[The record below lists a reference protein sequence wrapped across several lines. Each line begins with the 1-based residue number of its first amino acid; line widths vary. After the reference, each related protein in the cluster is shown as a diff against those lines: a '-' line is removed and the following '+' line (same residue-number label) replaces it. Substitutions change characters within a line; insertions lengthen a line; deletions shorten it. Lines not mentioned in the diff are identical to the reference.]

1 MVHCFHLYPHFVWL
15 KSAPATK
22 VLGAS
27 HIKAQYWGI
36 EGVQAGPRRPRCAP
50 LEFAARASVDPL
62 SILTKF
68 NFGGKQW
75 IQGLNLKAWQ
85 PLSSLHHIDLSF
97 LIWTTQTR
105 QSLLAT
111 FQRQFLSPWFQ
122 IFSIISLIV
131 DLSQPQNDSSWTIS
145 FSQLSITSNIQGKLM
160 SLLFFLSISSSPA
173 IFFVFAHPWLRKILE
188 DCHNSSY
195 KMIP

>member
-27 HIKAQYWGI
+27 HIKAQYWSI

-105 QSLLAT
+105 QSLSSVST
-111 FQRQFLSPWFQ
+111 
-122 IFSIISLIV
+122 SI
-131 DLSQPQNDSSWTIS
+131 SQPLIS
-145 FSQLSITSNIQGKLM
+145 NFLHYLSHRRPLTTSEWLELDN
-160 SLLFFLSISSSPA
+160 LFQPVIHHFK
-173 IFFVFAHPWLRKILE
+173 HPR
-188 DCHNSSY
+188 
-195 KMIP
+195 